1 MIIIPAID
9 LKAGRCVRL
18 RQGKMAEETVYSE
31 NPADMALAW
40 ARMGAER
47 LHVVDLDGAV
57 QGKPVNHDVIGRIV
71 GALSLPV
78 QLGGGI
84 RDMNHIETYLKAG
97 VTWVILGTAAFKKP
111 EFVAAA
117 CREFPDRVIL
127 AVDAHGGRAAVE
139 GLTEETH
146 LSALEMAKR
155 YENEGIGAIIYTDIE
170 RDGMSA
176 GPNVTATENLAKNV
190 RIPVIASGGISGI
203 EDVVK
208 LLDLEACGVMG
219 MITGRALYEGTL
231 DLREAI
237 RVSKKGKNTQ

>member
-9 LKAGRCVRL
+9 LKASRCVRL

-57 QGKPVNHDVIGRIV
+57 QGKPVNQDVIGQIV
-71 GALSLPV
+71 GALSIPV

-111 EFVAAA
+111 EFLGAA

-127 AVDAHGGRAAVE
+127 GLDAHKGQAAVE
-139 GLTEETH
+139 GWTEETH
-146 LSALEMAKR
+146 LSALEVAKR
-155 YENEGIGAIIYTDIE
+155 YENEGIAAIIYTDIE
-170 RDGMSA
+170 RDGMSV
-176 GPNVTATENLAKNV
+176 GPNVAATENLAKSV
-190 RIPVIASGGISGI
+190 RVPVIASGGISGI
-203 EDVVK
+203 HDVLK
-208 LLDLEACGVMG
+208 LLDLESSGVMG

-237 RVSKKGKNTQ
+237 RVSEKRKKSQ

>member
-111 EFVAAA
+111 EFVGAA

-139 GLTEETH
+139 GWTEETH